1 MYVRY
6 NSFSGNNSAMR
17 QPHRNQT
24 RPVAQPMHKPV
35 PQPVS
40 QVQTKPEPPPIQ
52 ETKKEPPKKGLFS
65 LIPDSIFCRDT
76 GKFLKFLDAD
86 DLLLIVLCLILL
98 QSDDEDDKLL
108 IIALAFIFLSDKIDL
123 SKYF

>member
-6 NSFSGNNSAMR
+6 NSNNMR
-17 QPHRNQT
+17 QPRPNQPQAMPQHIN
-24 RPVAQPMHKPV
+24 RPMHKPV
-35 PQPVS
+35 P
-40 QVQTKPEPPPIQ
+40 KPEPQKEEI
-52 ETKKEPPKKGLFS
+52 KKEPHKKGLFS
-65 LIPDSIFCRDT
+65 LIPDSIFCRET

-98 QSDDEDDKLL
+98 QSDEEDDKLL
-108 IIALAFIFLSDKIDL
+108 ILALAFIFFSDKIDL

>member
-6 NSFSGNNSAMR
+6 NSNNMR
-17 QPHRNQT
+17 QPRPNQPQAMSQHIN
-24 RPVAQPMHKPV
+24 RPMQKPV
-35 PQPVS
+35 PKPVPPLQPE
-40 QVQTKPEPPPIQ
+40 PEPPKEI
-52 ETKKEPPKKGLFS
+52 KKEPQKKGLFS
-65 LIPDSIFCRDT
+65 LIPDSIFCRET

-98 QSDDEDDKLL
+98 QSDEEDDKLL
-108 IIALAFIFLSDKIDL
+108 ILALAFIFFSDKIDL